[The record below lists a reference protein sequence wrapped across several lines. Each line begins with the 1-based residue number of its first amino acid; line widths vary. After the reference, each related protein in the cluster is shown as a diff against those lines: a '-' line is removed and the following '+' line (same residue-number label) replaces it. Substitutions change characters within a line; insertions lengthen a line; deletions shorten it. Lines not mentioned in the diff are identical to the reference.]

1 VITGEGAMN
10 WSFGTKALKPQAGS
24 TRLERHPL
32 VKPTASS
39 MQDSV
44 SHDTHDDGEPSV
56 QQLLE
61 RLKEKNEDKSEAL
74 QELRHASSSLHK
86 I

>member
-1 VITGEGAMN
+1 MITGEGAMN

-32 VKPTASS
+32 IKPLASS

-44 SHDTHDDGEPSV
+44 SHDTHDDGEPSM

-61 RLKEKNEDKSEAL
+61 RLGKQMKTKVRRYKN
-74 QELRHASSSLHK
+74 
-86 I
+86 